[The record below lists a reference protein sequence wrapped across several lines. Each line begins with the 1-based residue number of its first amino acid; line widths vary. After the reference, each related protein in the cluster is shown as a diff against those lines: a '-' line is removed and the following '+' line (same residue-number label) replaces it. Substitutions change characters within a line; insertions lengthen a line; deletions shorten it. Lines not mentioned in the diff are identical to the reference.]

1 MGSILSSLLPWDS
14 KGRKKRVFA
23 QINLGSVDGLFLHQW
38 LADLILLWDSTSP
51 MKGAQHYLLQSD
63 SSTLCNSFYFLHFIE

>member
-14 KGRKKRVFA
+14 GGRKKRVFA
-23 QINLGSVDGLFLHQW
+23 QRNLGSVDGLFLHHW
-38 LADLILLWDSTSP
+38 LADLILVWDSPSP
-51 MKGAQHYLLQSD
+51 AKGAERYLLQSD